1 MHQPATYW
9 CHVTHTNYRPWW
21 RHKIVKTFFWK
32 NFPEKPLT
40 HAPKI
45 CQYGLRKPP
54 LYAKNWEN
62 WGFQY
67 LTIISVPKYSEPTD
81 LLGLVE
87 LHSSSKFLR
96 NLIMIHVRDV
106 IKWSFYWTD
115 QKPFTGHSSKIIHLM
130 IFSNQNLV
138 QFIRKECRYCF
149 EISKKISDG
158 QEMTECSKSLTN
170 HTPEV
175 RKIK

>member
-1 MHQPATYW
+1 MSP
-9 CHVTHTNYRPWW
+9 
-21 RHKIVKTFFWK
+21 
-32 NFPEKPLT
+32 
-40 HAPKI
+40 
-45 CQYGLRKPP
+45 LRKPP
-54 LYAKNWEN
+54 LCAKNWEN

-67 LTIISVPKYSEPTD
+67 LTIISAPKYSEPTD

-115 QKPFTGHSSKIIHLM
+115 QKPFTGHSSKIIHFM

-149 EISKKISDG
+149 EISKKNIRWSGNDRMFKMPYQPYTG
-158 QEMTECSKSLTN
+158 SKKDKVKNSFLNRIVTSLRML
-170 HTPEV
+170 V
-175 RKIK
+175 F